1 MKREERENWITNI
14 ECCANRIIEKNGYE
28 TVAFVLGKYGAKSVE
43 TLHPENYNEVFSELY
58 AIEAD
63 LK

>member
-1 MKREERENWITNI
+1 MKREERENWITSI
-14 ECCANRIIEKNGYE
+14 ECCANRITEEIGYE

-43 TLHPENYNEVFSELY
+43 ALCPEDYSEVFSELY

>member
-1 MKREERENWITNI
+1 MKKDERENWIINI
-14 ECCANRIIEKNGYE
+14 ENTADVICAQLGFV
-28 TVAFVLGKYGAKSVE
+28 VADAVLARYGARSIYD
-43 TLHPENYNEVFSELY
+43 LSPSDYSEVFSELY

>member
-1 MKREERENWITNI
+1 MDKNERENWIMNI
-14 ECCANRIIEKNGYE
+14 ESCANNIASEVGYE
-28 TVAFVLGKYGAKSVE
+28 TVAFVLNKYGADSIE
-43 TLHPENYNEVFSELY
+43 ELDPSEYQDVFSELY

>member
-14 ECCANRIIEKNGYE
+14 ECCADHITEEIVYE

-43 TLHPENYNEVFSELY
+43 ALRPEDYSKVFSELY

>member
-1 MKREERENWITNI
+1 MKREERENWIINI
-14 ECCANRIIEKNGYE
+14 ENTADFICAELGSA
-28 TVAFVLGKYGAKSVE
+28 VVDAVLARYGARSIYD
-43 TLHPENYNEVFSELY
+43 LSPSDYSEVFSELY